1 MSTGNKLGTCMIS
14 LYFWC
19 FSNLQD
25 RWHYHCEA
33 DRSICQLPTSLE
45 LVWFC
50 STFDASQIYQS
61 CNASKGHSFLS
72 LCYQFKSRSDYSLN
86 LFISMFV
93 VKSIYRGFCLDL
105 LATQPSWNWNEWILV
120 ICYLFTLFNQWASY
134 YLFNPSGILE
144 NMYSLRG
151 GPFDGDINNVF
162 HSLPIVSFFPLLS
175 SAICLSK
182 TCMHVWFVQ
191 IFDCSFAD
199 GIVVCFVK

>member
-33 DRSICQLPTSLE
+33 DRSICQRATSLE
-45 LVWFC
+45 LVRFC

-134 YLFNPSGILE
+134 YLFNPRWHFREHVLFKRRSFWWWYKQRFPFLAYRIL
-144 NMYSLRG
+144 
-151 GPFDGDINNVF
+151 F
-162 HSLPIVSFFPLLS
+162 SFTKFSYLS
-175 SAICLSK
+175 
-182 TCMHVWFVQ
+182 
-191 IFDCSFAD
+191 
-199 GIVVCFVK
+199 